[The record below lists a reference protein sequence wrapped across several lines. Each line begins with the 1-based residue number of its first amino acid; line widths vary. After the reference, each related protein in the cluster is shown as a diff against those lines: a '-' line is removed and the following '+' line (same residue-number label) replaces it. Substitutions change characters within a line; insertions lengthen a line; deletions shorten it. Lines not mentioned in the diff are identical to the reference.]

1 MLKRLYKVG
10 RPRQLGDIWGEMW
23 RWNGMWVTGLH
34 KLKPNPSEL
43 NLTRRYIWRTLDG
56 LLLMQRKQIEM

>member
-23 RWNGMWVTGLH
+23 RWNGMWVTGMQILINLITVQLSRPAGGNH
-34 KLKPNPSEL
+34 LVQFNISLSEV
-43 NLTRRYIWRTLDG
+43 Y
-56 LLLMQRKQIEM
+56 K